1 MKSGVVLHI
10 GTRKTGTSS
19 IQEALAQAQECGRLG
34 PAHYPMPDG
43 DRHHARLANV
53 YLPHARIPPA
63 DWTTYPHD
71 DERFATAQRSYR
83 ESFFGNLG
91 PAKSVIVSSE
101 TLAALSTE
109 EAARLR
115 ADFRAVGFGDFRI
128 VLYVR
133 DPADYY
139 LSHVQQVLKA
149 SSSVADPTTF
159 RYEFRQIAM
168 TWERA
173 FPGQLTVRHYR
184 SDTEY
189 DVVQDFSDVLQGS
202 LGVSLPPITTRLNT
216 TMSAE
221 GMDVLQLYRSQF
233 WSGQDDT
240 FTPDTKR
247 LVKFLHHSLSEL
259 PQTAPSLK
267 PWIAQ
272 AVRFNHRDDAE
283 FLATHYDVDLRLG
296 DIAPPPS
303 WPSHHAE
310 LRVADVLQ
318 RMDPQVRSDLLRRIA
333 KSGLDSDPH
342 KRHWPARIA
351 NRARRLTGRSTLG
364 HLGSYSLK

>member
-34 PAHYPMPDG
+34 QAHYPMPDG
-43 DRHHARLANV
+43 DRDHVRLTNV
-53 YLPHARIPPA
+53 YLPHTRIPRA
-63 DWTTYPHD
+63 DRAAHPHD
-71 DERFATAQRSYR
+71 DERFAAAQRSYR

-101 TLAALSTE
+101 TLATLSTE

-115 ADFRAVGFGDFRI
+115 ADFRTAGFSDFHI

-149 SSSVADPTTF
+149 SSVVADPNTF

-168 TWERA
+168 TWERV
-173 FPGQLTVRHYR
+173 FPGQLTVRRHR

-202 LGVSLPPITTRLNT
+202 LGVSLPPITSRLNT
-216 TMSAE
+216 TISAE

-247 LVKFLHHSLSEL
+247 LVKFLHRSLSEL

-272 AVRFNHRDDAE
+272 TVRFNHRDDTD
-283 FLATHYDVDLRLG
+283 FLATHYGVDLHLH
-296 DIAPPPS
+296 DIAPAPQ
-303 WPSHHAE
+303 WTSHHAK

-318 RMDPQVRSDLLRRIA
+318 QIDPQVRNDLLRRIA

-342 KRHWPARIA
+342 KRHWPDRIA

-364 HLGSYSLK
+364 RLGSYSFN